1 MSDDEEP
8 VGDGRPRAWLFGA
21 AALAAW
27 FVMLWFMFGDV
38 L

>member
-1 MSDDEEP
+1 MDEPPEQDRSKL
-8 VGDGRPRAWLFGA
+8 VAGLIGA

-27 FVMLWFMFGDV
+27 FVLLYYMFGDV